1 MPEVERPAASRQPCW
16 WRIKTLIA
24 VYRQGQLHLWQ
35 PAFIGTGCFAPLV
48 QGAFYSEAIMDNWQQ
63 IAFREDPFHFIP
75 FAAETGLSIDAKVG
89 LVCIAAALIVWL
101 CGG

>member
-1 MPEVERPAASRQPCW
+1 
-16 WRIKTLIA
+16 
-24 VYRQGQLHLWQ
+24 
-35 PAFIGTGCFAPLV
+35 
-48 QGAFYSEAIMDNWQQ
+48 MDNWQQ